1 MPARTLMVLGSMS
14 SSGKSLIATA
24 LCRIYRRRGWTVM
37 PFKAQ
42 NMSNNAAVCSGGEI
56 GRAQAVQAF
65 AAQVEPCVDMNPILL
80 KPEAD
85 SRSQVVV
92 HGKVWGTFPAL
103 EYYRHKKELWQAV
116 TYSLDALRQQADLVI
131 IEGAGSPVEL
141 NLRQGDIVNMAVAQY
156 AGAPCIL
163 IGDVD
168 CGGIFAQLLGTLML
182 FDAEERRYL
191 RGFIVNKF
199 RGELELFTAAIAILE
214 ERSALP
220 VLGVVPYLRQHGVAD
235 EDAVVLEREVDAV
248 SGQTKPEIA
257 VIRFPHISNFDD
269 FDPLIAEPGLCLRY
283 VDSPD
288 QLYPCPKAI
297 ILPGTKS
304 TVEDLRW
311 MNKSGLSD
319 RIQQLALQGVSVVGI
334 CGGYQMMGST
344 IHDLQHVESG
354 QDVTPGLNLLPTA
367 TSFGAEKSTFRSRA
381 RVLAR
386 DGFWQCLN
394 GTVIEGYEIHLGHT
408 ETSRPLL
415 QIVEQENK
423 EVCILDGCSSA
434 DGKIFGTY
442 LHGIFENDHLRRA
455 WLKSLGVSPS
465 PVSFRMRREEAYDR
479 LANAV
484 EAVLDMRLL
493 DRIIEEGVL

>member
-1 MPARTLMVLGSMS
+1 MQARTLMILGSMS

-24 LCRIYRRRGWTVM
+24 LCRIYRRRGWIVM

-65 AAQVEPCVDMNPILL
+65 AAQVEPCVDMNPVLL

-92 HGKVWGTFPAL
+92 HGRVWGTFPAQ

-116 TYSLDALRQQADLVI
+116 IQSLSALRQRADLVI

-156 AGAPCIL
+156 ADAPCIL
-163 IGDVD
+163 VGDVD
-168 CGGIFAQLLGTLML
+168 RGGIFAQLLGTLML
-182 FDAEERRYL
+182 FDAEERRHL
-191 RGFIVNKF
+191 RGFIFNKF
-199 RGELELFTAAIAILE
+199 RGELGLFTPAIAILE

-220 VLGVVPYLRQHGVAD
+220 VLGVVPYLWQHGIAD
-235 EDAVVLEREVDAV
+235 EDAVAIETEVTAAN
-248 SGQTKPEIA
+248 GKTKPEIA
-257 VIRFPHISNFDD
+257 VIRFPRISNFDD
-269 FDPLIAEPGLCLRY
+269 FDPLLAEPGLCLRY
-283 VDSPD
+283 VDSPG

-304 TVEDLRW
+304 TVEDLQW

-319 RIQQLALQGVSVVGI
+319 HIRHLALQGVSVVGI
-334 CGGYQMMGST
+334 CGGYQMMGRV

-354 QDVTPGLNLLPTA
+354 QDVTPGLNLLPVS

-381 RVLAR
+381 RVLAEN
-386 DGFWQCLN
+386 GFWQRLN
-394 GTVIEGYEIHLGHT
+394 GVIVEGYEIHLGQT
-408 ETSRPLL
+408 ETPRPLL
-415 QIVEQENK
+415 RIFEQEGR

-455 WLKSLGVSPS
+455 WLESLGVSPA
-465 PVSFRMRREEAYDR
+465 PISFRMRREEAYDR

-484 EAVLDMRLL
+484 EAVLNMRLL